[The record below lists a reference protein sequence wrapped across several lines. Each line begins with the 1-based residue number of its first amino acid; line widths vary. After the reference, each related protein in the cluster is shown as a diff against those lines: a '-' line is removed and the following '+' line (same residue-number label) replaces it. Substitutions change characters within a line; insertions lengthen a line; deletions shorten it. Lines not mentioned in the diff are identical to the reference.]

1 MTHLARAQRR
11 IAALPRRS
19 VVVRGNKHLGRP
31 LAARA

>member
-11 IAALPRRS
+11 IAALPRRL
-19 VVVRGNKHLGRP
+19 VVVRGDQHLSRP